1 MWRVV
6 PASVIGTSHTRVGTP
21 CQDACDF
28 LRLTVGDEELLLV
41 AVADGAGS
49 AVLSHVGSDEA
60 VRHLLAVIRLAEFDF
75 KVVTQEQA
83 RRWMQEVLNHLT
95 TVAERESISV
105 SQLACTLLLGIVA
118 KTGAVFAQIG
128 DGGWVVERDG
138 ELAPGTW
145 PQNGE
150 FANITTF
157 ITTESALDTMQFVR
171 VEGKISAVAG
181 FTDGLQTLALN
192 FAARQAHAP
201 FFTPMF
207 DSVRACDDETELIA
221 PLRGFLASESVTS
234 RTDDDKTL
242 VLACWREPEG
252 ASNDVGQ

>member
-6 PASVIGTSHTRVGTP
+6 PASVLGTSHERAGIP

-28 LRLTVGDEELLLV
+28 LRLNTGDEELLLV

-49 AVLSHVGSDEA
+49 AILSHVGSGEA
-60 VRHLLAVIRLAEFDF
+60 VRQLLVVVRHAQLDF
-75 KVVTQEQA
+75 RKITQEQV
-83 RRWMQEVLNHLT
+83 RGWMQEVLNHLAV
-95 TVAERESISV
+95 VAERESAPV

-118 KTGAVFAQIG
+118 RDGAVFAQIG
-128 DGGWVVERDG
+128 DGGWVVEKDG
-138 ELAPGTW
+138 DLTPGTW

-150 FANITTF
+150 FANTTTF
-157 ITTESALDTMQFVR
+157 ITTVSALDSMQFVR

-192 FAARQAHAP
+192 IAARHAHAP
-201 FFTPMF
+201 FFKPMF
-207 DSVRACDDETELIA
+207 DSVQACDDETGLIA

-242 VLACWREPEG
+242 VLACWREPEV
-252 ASNDVGQ
+252 APHDARQ